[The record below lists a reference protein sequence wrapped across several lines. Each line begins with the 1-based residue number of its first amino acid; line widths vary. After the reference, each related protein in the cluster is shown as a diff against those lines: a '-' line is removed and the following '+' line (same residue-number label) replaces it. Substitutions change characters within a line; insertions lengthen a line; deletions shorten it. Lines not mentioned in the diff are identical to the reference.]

1 MAAVKLEQYLA
12 SVLDSKKSDTNE
24 IRIKPGNEDFNLFSA
39 FLENRNT
46 GIHRYQ
52 TTGLT
57 ILYLAKGAV
66 KTRIKLRNL
75 LWVLVILFFYRR
87 NATTRF

>member
-39 FLENRNT
+39 FWKI
-46 GIHRYQ
+46 GILGY
-52 TTGLT
+52 
-57 ILYLAKGAV
+57 IV
-66 KTRIKLRNL
+66 IKLQ
-75 LWVLVILFFYRR
+75 
-87 NATTRF
+87 A